1 MNSAVFAVIIAI
13 ATLVTLFLIQK
24 VLDNPNH

>member
-1 MNSAVFAVIIAI
+1 MNSVMFGVIIAI